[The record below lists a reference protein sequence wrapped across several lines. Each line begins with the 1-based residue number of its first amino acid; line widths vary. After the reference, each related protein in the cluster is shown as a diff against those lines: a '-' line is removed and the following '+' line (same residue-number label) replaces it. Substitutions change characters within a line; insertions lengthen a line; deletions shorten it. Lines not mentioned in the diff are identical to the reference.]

1 MFATLAAAAIV
12 GMVIGILS
20 GTLGIGGGLIM
31 VPAFRLAFGMPP
43 MGATATSL
51 FTIIPTS
58 ISGTVAHIRGKTCIP
73 KLGLALG
80 VGGACTSPLGVWLAQ
95 ISPGWLVMTAAALV
109 ICYSGFTMFRKA
121 LEAPREGK
129 ATSGTERASGPA
141 GAPQEAPDLDLSPA
155 QLAKTAL
162 IGAVAGLAS
171 GYVGLGGGFIMVPLL
186 VSITNLPMKLT
197 SGTSLIAVMVLA
209 TPAAVAQCALGN
221 IDFAVGIATACG
233 TIPGAA
239 IGAHLVRR
247 IPERALR
254 FAFACFL
261 VIAAAL
267 LATKELGL
275 LG

>member
-12 GMVIGILS
+12 GIVIGILS

-80 VGGACTSPLGVWLAQ
+80 IGGACTSPLGVWLAQ

-121 LEAPREGK
+121 LEAPRERM
-129 ATSGTERASGPA
+129 ATPGTERANAPA
-141 GAPQEAPDLDLSPA
+141 GASQEAPGLDLSPA
-155 QLAKTAL
+155 QLAKSAL
-162 IGAVAGLAS
+162 IGAIAGLAS

-221 IDFAVGIATACG
+221 IDFAMGIATACG

-254 FAFACFL
+254 FVFACFL
-261 VIAAAL
+261 VIAAVL
-267 LATKELGL
+267 LAAKELGL

>member
-12 GMVIGILS
+12 GIVIGILS

-80 VGGACTSPLGVWLAQ
+80 IGGACTSPLGVWLAQ
-95 ISPGWLVMTAAALV
+95 ISPGWLVMAAAALV
-109 ICYSGFTMFRKA
+109 ICYSGFTMFHKA
-121 LEAPREGK
+121 LEAPRERK
-129 ATSGTERASGPA
+129 ATPGAERANAPA
-141 GAPQEAPDLDLSPA
+141 GAPQEAPGLDLSPA
-155 QLAKTAL
+155 QLAKSTL

-221 IDFAVGIATACG
+221 IDFAMGIATACG

-254 FAFACFL
+254 FVFACFL
-261 VIAAAL
+261 VIAAVL
-267 LATKELGL
+267 LAAKELGL

>member
-129 ATSGTERASGPA
+129 ATPGTERTNAPAST
-141 GAPQEAPDLDLSPA
+141 PQEAPGLDLSPA
-155 QLAKTAL
+155 QLAKSAL

-247 IPERALR
+247 LPERALR

>member
-12 GMVIGILS
+12 GIVIGILS

-80 VGGACTSPLGVWLAQ
+80 IGGACTSPLGVWLAQ
-95 ISPGWLVMTAAALV
+95 ISPGWLVMAAAALV
-109 ICYSGFTMFRKA
+109 ICYSGFTMFHKA
-121 LEAPREGK
+121 LEAPRERK
-129 ATSGTERASGPA
+129 ATPGAERANAPA
-141 GAPQEAPDLDLSPA
+141 GAPQEAPGLDLSPA
-155 QLAKTAL
+155 QLAKSAL
-162 IGAVAGLAS
+162 IGAIAGLAS

-221 IDFAVGIATACG
+221 IDFAMGIATACG

-247 IPERALR
+247 IPERGLR

-261 VIAAAL
+261 VIAAVL
-267 LATKELGL
+267 LAAKELGL

>member
-95 ISPGWLVMTAAALV
+95 ISTGGLVMTAAALV

-129 ATSGTERASGPA
+129 ATPGTERANAPA
-141 GAPQEAPDLDLSPA
+141 STPQEAPDLDHSPA

-186 VSITNLPMKLT
+186 LSITNLPMKLT

-209 TPAAVAQCALGN
+209 MPAAVAQCALGN

>member
-12 GMVIGILS
+12 GIVIGILS

-80 VGGACTSPLGVWLAQ
+80 IGGACTSPLGVWLAQ
-95 ISPGWLVMTAAALV
+95 ISPGWLVMAAAALV

-121 LEAPREGK
+121 LEAPRERK
-129 ATSGTERASGPA
+129 ATPGAERANAPA
-141 GAPQEAPDLDLSPA
+141 GAPQEAPGLDLSPA
-155 QLAKTAL
+155 QLAKSTL

-221 IDFAVGIATACG
+221 IDFAMGIATACG

-254 FAFACFL
+254 FVFACFL
-261 VIAAAL
+261 VIAAVL
-267 LATKELGL
+267 LAAKELGL

>member
-1 MFATLAAAAIV
+1 
-12 GMVIGILS
+12 
-20 GTLGIGGGLIM
+20 
-31 VPAFRLAFGMPP
+31 
-43 MGATATSL
+43 
-51 FTIIPTS
+51 
-58 ISGTVAHIRGKTCIP
+58 
-73 KLGLALG
+73 
-80 VGGACTSPLGVWLAQ
+80 
-95 ISPGWLVMTAAALV
+95 
-109 ICYSGFTMFRKA
+109 
-121 LEAPREGK
+121 
-129 ATSGTERASGPA
+129 
-141 GAPQEAPDLDLSPA
+141 
-155 QLAKTAL
+155 
-162 IGAVAGLAS
+162 
-171 GYVGLGGGFIMVPLL
+171 MVPLL

>member
-1 MFATLAAAAIV
+1 MVATLAAAAAV
-12 GMVIGILS
+12 GIAIGILS

-31 VPAFRLAFGMPP
+31 VPAFRLAFGMAP

-58 ISGTVAHIRGKTCIP
+58 ISGAIAHVRGKTCIP

-80 VGGACTSPLGVWLAQ
+80 IGGACTSPIGVWLAQ
-95 ISPGWLVMTAAALV
+95 MSPGWLVMAAAALV

-121 LEAPREGK
+121 LEAPHGE
-129 ATSGTERASGPA
+129 APAASPA
-141 GAPQEAPDLDLSPA
+141 SSPVGAPQAEPSFALSRA
-155 QLAKTAL
+155 QLAKSVA
-162 IGAVAGLAS
+162 IGAAAGLAS

-186 VSITNLPMKLT
+186 VSVANLPMKLT
-197 SGTSLIAVMVLA
+197 SGTSLIAVALLA
-209 TPAAVAQCALGN
+209 TPAAITQFALGN
-221 IDFAVGIATACG
+221 IDFIVGIATACG

-239 IGAHLVRR
+239 IGARLVRK
-247 IPERALR
+247 IPERGLR

-267 LATKELGL
+267 LTTKELGL

>member
-12 GMVIGILS
+12 GIVIGILS

-80 VGGACTSPLGVWLAQ
+80 IGGACTSPLGVWLAQ
-95 ISPGWLVMTAAALV
+95 ISPGWLVMAAAALV
-109 ICYSGFTMFRKA
+109 ICYSGFTMFHKA
-121 LEAPREGK
+121 LEAPRERK
-129 ATSGTERASGPA
+129 ATPGAERANAPA
-141 GAPQEAPDLDLSPA
+141 GAPQEAPGLDLSPA
-155 QLAKTAL
+155 QLAKSAL
-162 IGAVAGLAS
+162 IGAIAGLAS

-221 IDFAVGIATACG
+221 IDFAMGIATACG

-254 FAFACFL
+254 FVFACFL
-261 VIAAAL
+261 VIAAVL
-267 LATKELGL
+267 LAAKELGL

>member
-12 GMVIGILS
+12 GIVIGILS

-80 VGGACTSPLGVWLAQ
+80 IGGACTSPLGVWLAQ

-121 LEAPREGK
+121 LEAPRERM
-129 ATSGTERASGPA
+129 ATPGTERANAPA
-141 GAPQEAPDLDLSPA
+141 GASQEAPGLDLSPA
-155 QLAKTAL
+155 QLAKSTL

-221 IDFAVGIATACG
+221 IDFAMGIATACG

-254 FAFACFL
+254 FVFACFL
-261 VIAAAL
+261 VIAAVL
-267 LATKELGL
+267 LAAKELGL